1 MKKKIILAIVIVG
14 IIAAGLAVTG
24 LFSSGKASVQFKSE
38 KIGRGT
44 ISNTVTATGTL
55 EAMVTVEVG
64 TQVSGQ
70 ISRVYV
76 DYNSVVKK
84 GQLIAQLDTQA
95 LKSTL
100 EQSKATLDQAQ
111 AEYEYQKANYERYRQ
126 LIDKKLIA
134 QKDFDEVNYSYK
146 SSMASLNSAKASYDK
161 NKTNLDYAYI
171 YSPIDGIILERD
183 VEEGETVAASFS
195 TPTLFTIAGDLTQME
210 IEADVDEADIG
221 RLRVGQRV
229 EFSVD
234 AFPGKTFDGEVTE
247 IRMMAVE
254 ESNVVTYTVVIN
266 APNPEKILMPGMTAN
281 VVFYVTEKK
290 DILVVPNRALQFT
303 PDPAV
308 LQAYQDANPQIK
320 VSVPASPETGT
331 NEGETVWLKTNTAIY
346 PQTVVVGE
354 TDEINYE
361 LISGVQEGDE
371 VIISMTS
378 VSAKDHTGG
387 ESAGAKSPFMPTPP
401 GQNRN
406 TKNTKSN

>member
-1 MKKKIILAIVIVG
+1 MKKKIILAIVIAG
-14 IIAAGLAVTG
+14 IIVVIVAVAGLLSTKKNSIQ
-24 LFSSGKASVQFKSE
+24 LETE
-38 KIGRGT
+38 KIGRAT

-55 EAMVTVEVG
+55 EALVTVEVG

-70 ISRVYV
+70 INRVYV
-76 DYNSVVKK
+76 DYNSIVKK

-111 AEYEYQKANYERYRQ
+111 AEYEYQKANYGRYSQ
-126 LIDKKLIA
+126 LIGKKLIA
-134 QKDFDEVNYSYK
+134 QKDFDEVNYNYK
-146 SSMASLNSAKASYDK
+146 SSIASLNSARASYEK

-221 RLRVGQRV
+221 QLRVGQRV
-229 EFSVD
+229 EFTVD

-247 IRMMAVE
+247 IRLMAVE
-254 ESNVVTYTVVIN
+254 ESNVITYTVVIN
-266 APNPEKILMPGMTAN
+266 APNPEQILMPGMTAN

-290 DILVVPNRALQFT
+290 DIVVVPNRAFDFS
-303 PDPAV
+303 PDVPA
-308 LQAYQDANPQIK
+308 LMAYQEANPQVK
-320 VSVPASPETGT
+320 VTVPSPAPEVQSNSGK
-331 NEGETVWLKTNTAIY
+331 TVWIKKPDAIY
-346 PQTVVVGE
+346 PQTVIVGE

-361 LISGVQEGDE
+361 VISGIQEGE
-371 VIISMTS
+371 EIIISMAS
-378 VSAKDHTGG
+378 VSAKGKPADNTT
-387 ESAGAKSPFMPTPP
+387 SAQSPFMPTPP
-401 GQNRN
+401 GRNNRN
-406 TKNTKSN
+406 R

>member
-1 MKKKIILAIVIVG
+1 MKKKIIFAIVIVG
-14 IIAAGLAVTG
+14 IIVAGIAVAGLLSPRKDSIQLKT
-24 LFSSGKASVQFKSE
+24 E
-38 KIGRGT
+38 KIGRAT

-70 ISRVYV
+70 INRVYV

-111 AEYEYQKANYERYRQ
+111 AEYEYQQANYERYSQ
-126 LIDKKLIA
+126 LISKKLIA

-146 SSMASLNSAKASYDK
+146 SSIASLNSARASYEK

-221 RLRVGQRV
+221 QLRVGQRV
-229 EFSVD
+229 EFTVD

-247 IRMMAVE
+247 IRLMAVE
-254 ESNVVTYTVVIN
+254 ESNVITYTVVIN
-266 APNPEKILMPGMTAN
+266 APNPEQILMPGMTAN

-290 DILVVPNRALQFT
+290 DIVVVPNRAFDFS
-303 PDPAV
+303 PDVPT
-308 LQAYQDANPQIK
+308 LMAYQEANPQVK
-320 VSVPASPETGT
+320 VTMPSPAPEVQSDSGK
-331 NEGETVWLKTNTAIY
+331 TVWIKKPDAVY
-346 PQTVVVGE
+346 PQTVITGE

-361 LISGVQEGDE
+361 VISGIQEGE
-371 VIISMTS
+371 EIIISMSS
-378 VSAKDHTGG
+378 VSAKGKPADNAA
-387 ESAGAKSPFMPTPP
+387 SAQSPFMPTPP
-401 GQNRN
+401 GRNNRN
-406 TKNTKSN
+406 R